1 MKKIISSCAIILT
14 MTGCT
19 TGSKT
24 RVTTN
29 YYSVGDTRPQY
40 VHRITEQPTIVR
52 PVVYQPVYAYHDP
65 TVVDLSKEIG
75 RKIYRKIQTAYYV
88 NP

>member
-1 MKKIISSCAIILT
+1 MKKRLLLCIVPLLAS
-14 MTGCT
+14 CT

-24 RVTTN
+24 KITTN
-29 YYSVGDTRPQY
+29 YYSVGETRPYIAQP
-40 VHRITEQPTIVR
+40 VIEQPIVQR
-52 PVVYQPVYAYHDP
+52 PIVYQPVYTYQEP
-65 TVVDLSKEIG
+65 TVTDLGKEIG